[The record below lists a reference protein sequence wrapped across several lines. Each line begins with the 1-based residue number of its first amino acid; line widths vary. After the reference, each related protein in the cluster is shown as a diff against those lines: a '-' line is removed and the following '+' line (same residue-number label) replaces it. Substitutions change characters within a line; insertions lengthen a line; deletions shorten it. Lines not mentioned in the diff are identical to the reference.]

1 MYPKPK
7 PLIRD
12 LGIHPWL
19 DSLIDITIISL
30 GALSAP
36 EYRALVTRSSDLF
49 GLISLIHPVEIK
61 RQRIFGETQ
70 SIAKPKMPDSR
81 DPNPIATKPKPSLR
95 LNTLEQGGSP
105 SQVAWDAGVQGAGSR
120 TGLPQL
126 ALCCNLENT
135 RRPIEKEKNKISHQ
149 IPQNSPP
156 IRNHGGCCKCWYSRT
171 RAVLGILFDGK

>member
-1 MYPKPK
+1 M
-7 PLIRD
+7 IF
-12 LGIHPWL
+12 
-19 DSLIDITIISL
+19 LIDITIISL

-36 EYRALVTRSSDLF
+36 EYRALVTRSSDFF

-105 SQVAWDAGVQGAGSR
+105 SQGRVGCGGTRRRQPHGTPTAGSLLQSR
-120 TGLPQL
+120 K
-126 ALCCNLENT
+126 NT
-135 RRPIEKEKNKISHQ
+135 RRPIEKEKNEISHQ
-149 IPQNSPP
+149 IPQDSPP
-156 IRNHGGCCKCWYSRT
+156 IRNHGGLLQ
-171 RAVLGILFDGK
+171 VLVFSHTSSS